1 MDGAAP
7 TDEDRMAQD
16 PATPTRYAAEMLG
29 AMAIQLLR
37 KAGLPPDRAAAVGEI
52 LLEGDLMG
60 HSTHG
65 LALLAPYLAEIEKGT
80 MTVTGEPEIIADHGA
95 AVTWDGRYLP
105 GPWLVYRAMDLAIQR
120 AYTHKV
126 ATVVIRRSSHIGC
139 LAAYLK
145 RATDSGLMMMLT
157 CSDPSVRSV
166 TPFGGATPVFTPNPL
181 AFGWPTDGEPVIIDI
196 SASTT
201 TNGMTIRTHQ
211 HGGKLGGAWLTDAA
225 GNATNDPAVLFNK
238 PKGAILPL
246 GGSELGHKGFGL
258 ALLVEAL
265 TAALG
270 GHGRADGVKNWGAS
284 VFLQIIDPEGFGGRD
299 AFERETSWLA
309 QTCRD
314 VPAPPGKPPVRLP
327 GERGL
332 KLRTHQL
339 LNGVALHP
347 DIMPSLLPWAGKL
360 GVQLPAPRG

>member
-1 MDGAAP
+1 MAHDTAAP
-7 TDEDRMAQD
+7 
-16 PATPTRYAAEMLG
+16 RYAADMLG
-29 AMAIQLLR
+29 AMAVQLLR
-37 KAGLPPDRAAAVGEI
+37 KAGLSPDKAASVAEI

-65 LALLAPYLAEIEKGT
+65 LALLGPYLGEIEKGT
-80 MTVTGEPEIIADHGA
+80 MAKEGEPDVIADHGA
-95 AVTWDGRYLP
+95 AVTWNGHYLP
-105 GPWLVYRAMDLAIQR
+105 GPWLVCRAVDLAIER
-120 AYTHKV
+120 AFTHKV
-126 ATVVIRRSSHIGC
+126 ATVVIRQSSHIAC

-145 RATDSGLMMMLT
+145 RATDAGLMMTLM

-166 TPFGGATPVFTPNPL
+166 TPFGGATPLFTPNPM

-201 TNGMTIRTHQ
+201 TNGMTGRLHRE
-211 HGGKLGGAWLTDAA
+211 GRKLEGKWVVDAR
-225 GNATNDPAVLFNK
+225 GNASDDPAVLFAE

-246 GGSELGHKGFGL
+246 GGVELGHKGFGL

-270 GHGRADGVKNWGAS
+270 GHGRADGAKNWGAS
-284 VFLQIIDPEGFGGRD
+284 VFLQVIDPEGFGGRD

-309 QTCRD
+309 RACRD
-314 VPAPPGKPPVRLP
+314 VAVPQGKTPVRMP

-332 KLRTHQL
+332 ALRTQQL
-339 LNGVALHP
+339 MNGVALHP
-347 DIMPSLLPWAGKL
+347 EILPGLQPWAEKL
-360 GVQLPAPRG
+360 GVRLPPVMG